1 MSLAIL
7 RIPRFQKGHCRLR
20 RSTLPFADLDRG
32 RLSFRYKDERQ
43 AAAPR
48 PGQPRRGQGL
58 PPLVDRPLPPAAARA
73 RKDAIV
79 TPGVALAEAGA
90 GWTRQCSPAVSLAL
104 LRVLR
109 HLIQLERQIDQRRE
123 DRRAAGGHKPGD
135 TAAFGRLLAPLRRL

>member
-1 MSLAIL
+1 MSAQPEHPSS
-7 RIPRFQKGHCRLR
+7 RWTKSQKGYCRLR

-32 RLSFRYKDERQ
+32 RLSFRHKDERQ

-48 PGQPRRGQGL
+48 PGQLQREQGL
-58 PPLVDRPLPPAAARA
+58 PPLVD

-79 TPGVALAEAGA
+79 TPGVALAEARA